1 MNASGLFLVQP
12 GPSLVPLQGLFLG
25 LQFGWLLYGCL
36 LVYYQFVRRKQLTN
50 PWFCPS
56 NETCQG
62 FVHIH
67 VMLCYVLGSKLKN
80 GPVPGDWSAGSCQGA
95 LSLLH
100 LSTVRATPKFIASIH
115 FTLIFSCLNELG
127 FILNFKFKFGDQR
140 WIYFFSLCSGVT
152 SGNVLGNICSD

>member
-1 MNASGLFLVQP
+1 M
-12 GPSLVPLQGLFLG
+12 PLQGLFLG

-36 LVYYQFVRRKQLTN
+36 LVYYQFVRRKQPTN

-80 GPVPGDWSAGSCQGA
+80 WPVPGHWSAGSCQGA

-100 LSTVRATPKFIASIH
+100 LSTVRATPKFIASLH
-115 FTLIFSCLNELG
+115 FTPIFSCLNELG

-140 WIYFFSLCSGVT
+140 WIYPFRYAQGSLLAMSW
-152 SGNVLGNICSD
+152 GNICSD